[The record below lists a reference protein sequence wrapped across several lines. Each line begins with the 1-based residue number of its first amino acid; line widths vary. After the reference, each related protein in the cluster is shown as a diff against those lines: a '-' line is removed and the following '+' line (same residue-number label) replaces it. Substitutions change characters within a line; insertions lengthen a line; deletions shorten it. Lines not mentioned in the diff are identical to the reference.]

1 MGVPSELERFNTAR
15 SLIEMYGESAA
26 DHAARFARFSESLGI
41 GSGRAA
47 WYAVRDA
54 IEEIMEPDAEDWVQ

>member
-1 MGVPSELERFNTAR
+1 
-15 SLIEMYGESAA
+15 MYGEGAA
-26 DHAARFARFSESLGI
+26 DHAARIARFSASLGI
-41 GSGRAA
+41 GAGSAA